1 MKHLTQDDLVLHYYG
16 ETGRSAAHHLA
27 ECSQCRAEFQ
37 ELSRVLAAIRAPEAP
52 PRSTEYGAQVWH
64 NLRPHLPEKA
74 AASSWW
80 LMPRRWAAMAT
91 VAALIVAAF
100 LAGRYAE
107 RVRPQ
112 NPTVAAKTAS
122 PEGVLLVA
130 LGDHLDRSEMLLVE
144 IAHAESPK
152 DLDVTVERRH
162 ADDLLAANRLYR
174 QTAMRVGDT
183 ATVAVLDDLE
193 RVLLQLAHAPDDPAA
208 LEQLQRQ
215 IEAKGLLFKVRVV
228 QLNVKDEVKDRL
240 PGVNPSQS
248 RPTI

>member
-16 ETGRSAAHHLA
+16 EARRSAAHHLA
-27 ECSQCRAEFQ
+27 ECSQCREEFQ
-37 ELSRVLAAIRAPEAP
+37 ELSRVLAAIRAPQTP
-52 PRSTEYGAQVWH
+52 PRAAEYGAQVWH

-74 AASSWW
+74 PASSWW
-80 LMPRRWAAMAT
+80 LAPRRWAAMAA
-91 VAALIVAAF
+91 VAALVIAAF

-112 NPTVAAKTAS
+112 NPTEAVKAAS

-144 IAHAESPK
+144 IAHADSPQ
-152 DLDVTVERRH
+152 DLDVNLERRH

-174 QTAMRVGDT
+174 QTAQRVGDK

-193 RVLLQLAHAPDDPAA
+193 RVLLQLAHAPDDPAS

-215 IEAKGLLFKVRVV
+215 INAGGLLFKVRVV

-240 PGVNPSQS
+240 PGVNPSQT